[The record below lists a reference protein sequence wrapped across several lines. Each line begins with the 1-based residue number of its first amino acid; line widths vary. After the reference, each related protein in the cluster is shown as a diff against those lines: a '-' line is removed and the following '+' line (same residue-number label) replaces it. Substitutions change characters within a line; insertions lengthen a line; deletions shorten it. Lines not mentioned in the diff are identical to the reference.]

1 MPKVSTKQVQRRI
14 AELDAHYTRP
24 KRPGG
29 FTALR
34 SVAALI
40 ILDRYRDRPQWHRVA
55 RGTAASVLYLV
66 LSEGLRRKS

>member
-1 MPKVSTKQVQRRI
+1 MPKVSTKQVQR
-14 AELDAHYTRP
+14 ALPELDAHYTRP

-40 ILDRYRDRPQWHRVA
+40 ILA
-55 RGTAASVLYLV
+55 IIAAAAFSSANRTPSDFSPLT
-66 LSEGLRRKS
+66 